1 MSASAAGSWRWVS
14 SVTQQTGVR
23 GGGRLGAAERRQGQ
37 KPARWAAGDERRQ
50 AGTPLKG
57 GHDLLEDRGVLCTR
71 GWGRE
76 GVTSVRT
83 QSQSAGPTEPSG
95 SSSGRRPVG
104 ENSVCERTARKGGR

>member
-14 SVTQQTGVR
+14 SVTQQTGAR
-23 GGGRLGAAERRQGQ
+23 GDGRLGAAERRQGQ
-37 KPARWAAGDERRQ
+37 KPAGWAAGDKRSP

-76 GVTSVRT
+76 GVASVRT
-83 QSQSAGPTEPSG
+83 QSQSAGPAEP
-95 SSSGRRPVG
+95 
-104 ENSVCERTARKGGR
+104 